1 MEPKLMSDKKLCY
14 KTVSELRKALLNRDI
29 SAVEILDESY
39 KRIEE
44 VEDKVGS
51 FVSLTK
57 DLAYK
62 TAKEVDERIKIN
74 DDLPPLAGI
83 PIAVKDNICV
93 KDYKTTAASKILENF
108 VPPYNATISD
118 KLQQNLIPIIGKA
131 NLDEFAMGSSTETSA
146 FQKTRNP
153 WNLDMVAGGSS
164 GGSATAVAAGEAVVS
179 LGSDTGGSIRLPA
192 SFCGIVGM
200 KPTYGRVSRF
210 GLIAY
215 ASSLDQIGPFGRCV
229 EDVALT
235 LQAISGHDKMDST
248 SLNMPVPDY
257 SAGLKKDIKDLRI
270 GVITEMLGDGVN
282 PEVKQAIEAS
292 IKLYESLGAKIEE
305 ISMPHNK
312 YAIATYY
319 IIAMAEASANLARF
333 DGVKYGY
340 RSKDAQN
347 IMEMYLKSRAEGF
360 GEEVKARIMIG
371 TYALSSGYYDAY
383 YKKAQQVRALI
394 KKDFDKA
401 WEKVD
406 LLISPVC
413 PTTAFEIGA
422 KVSDPLSMY
431 LMDIGTITANLAGI
445 PAISVPCGFDSK
457 GLPIGLELFGPVLS
471 EETMLRAAY
480 NFEQATDFHKKN
492 PAV

>member
-1 MEPKLMSDKKLCY
+1 MIDAKYCF
-14 KTVSELRKALLNRDI
+14 KTIKELRKALLNRDI
-29 SAVEILDESY
+29 SAVELVDESY

-44 VEDKVGS
+44 IDDKIQS
-51 FVSLTK
+51 FISLTK

-74 DDLPPLAGI
+74 DALPPLAGI
-83 PIAVKDNICV
+83 PIALKDNMCI
-93 KDYKTTAASKILENF
+93 KGYKTTAASKILENF
-108 VPPYNATISD
+108 VPPYNSTVAE
-118 KLQQNLIPIIGKA
+118 KLSENLIPIIGKA
-131 NLDEFAMGSSTETSA
+131 NLDEFAMGSSTENSA
-146 FQKTRNP
+146 FKKTRNP
-153 WNLDMVAGGSS
+153 WNLDMVPGGSS
-164 GGSATAVAAGEAVVS
+164 GGSATAVASGETVIS

-192 SFCGIVGM
+192 SFCGVVGM

-248 SLNMPVPDY
+248 SINQPVPDY
-257 SAGLKKDIKDLRI
+257 ASALNKDIKGLRI
-270 GVITEMLGDGVN
+270 GVISEMLGEGTN
-282 PEVKQAIEAS
+282 SEVKNAVLGAI
-292 IKLYESLGAKIEE
+292 KVYESLGAKIEE
-305 ISMPHNK
+305 ISIPHNQ
-312 YAIATYY
+312 YAVATYY

-340 RSKDAQN
+340 RTKDTKN
-347 IMEMYLKSRAEGF
+347 IMEMYLKTRAEGF
-360 GEEVKARIMIG
+360 GDEVKARIMIG

-406 LLISPVC
+406 LLASPVC
-413 PTTAFEIGA
+413 PTTAFELGA
-422 KVSDPLSMY
+422 KISDPLSMY

-445 PAISVPCGFDSK
+445 PGISIPCGFDNK
-457 GLPIGLELFGPVLS
+457 GLPIGLQLLAPALS
-471 EETMLRAAY
+471 EEILLRAAY
-480 NFEQATDFHKKN
+480 NFEQTTDFHTKH
-492 PAV
+492 PDI

>member
-1 MEPKLMSDKKLCY
+1 MGDTKLCY
-14 KTVSELRKALLNRDI
+14 KTVGELRKALLNREV
-29 SAVEILDESY
+29 SAVEIVDESY

-44 VEDKVGS
+44 VEEKVQS
-51 FVSLTK
+51 FISLTK

-62 TAKEVDERIKIN
+62 TAKEVDERIKIK

-108 VPPYNATISD
+108 TPPYNATITQ
-118 KLQQNLIPIIGKA
+118 KLQENFIPIIGKA
-131 NLDEFAMGSSTETSA
+131 NLDEFAMGSSTESSA
-146 FQKTRNP
+146 FRKTKNP

-164 GGSATAVAAGEAVVS
+164 GGSATAVCSGESVLS

-192 SFCGIVGM
+192 SFCGVVGL

-248 SLNMPVPDY
+248 SLNIPAPDY
-257 SAGLKKDIKDLRI
+257 AAALKHDVKGLRI
-270 GVITEMLGDGVN
+270 GVISEMLGDGTS
-282 PEVKQAIEAS
+282 PDVKASIEAA
-292 IKLYESLGAKIEE
+292 IKVYESLGAKIEE

-340 RSKDAQN
+340 RNKDAKN
-347 IMEMYLKSRAEGF
+347 VMDMYLKSRAEGF

-406 LLISPVC
+406 LLISPTC

-445 PAISVPCGFDSK
+445 PAMSVPCGFDSK

-471 EETMLRAAY
+471 EETMLKAAY
-480 NFEQATDFHKKN
+480 NYEQATDFHRKH
-492 PAV
+492 PEI